1 MDMEKI
7 RAAMLV
13 APMGHDVDRISGQFE
28 TWIEKSGVFEVKR
41 AGVFSGSQMSIREFL
56 TDASNV
62 DGQKFFYC
70 FVPENILMMRPRR
83 S

>member
-1 MDMEKI
+1 MEKI

-28 TWIEKSGVFEVKR
+28 TWMEKSGVFEVKR

-62 DGQKFFYC
+62 EWPEVFFTA
-70 FVPENILMMRPRR
+70 LSRR
-83 S
+83 TF

>member
-28 TWIEKSGVFEVKR
+28 TWMEKSGVFEVKR

-62 DGQKFFYC
+62 EWPEVFFTA
-70 FVPENILMMRPRR
+70 LSRR
-83 S
+83 TF